1 MSTYGK
7 LTVPTADIFKSQN
20 QIASLDENGKLKDS
34 EIPMEAIKTSLSNSD
49 LSVKSITV
57 KSDDGS
63 YSGKIFQNYAATEIA
78 SSEAGTGLNLYSYS
92 YNNQK
97 VAEIVLGATEG
108 TIDGNIVLKSYGATN
123 YNAGEINILSSD
135 GNSIKLGDGQFKLS
149 SINTETNAG
158 SEINLT
164 KDNIEIVGANTTTIA
179 NNVNGEQITIGSDG
193 ITLDSK
199 NTSSISL
206 KNATA
211 ISLSTQNAGSISMSN
226 NTMNLTS
233 DQITLRS
240 IGSSGIVLN
249 GYGDSRVSLTSDD
262 VSFTHGNNGASLILS
277 DKSTNST
284 PVRLTSAAPY
294 GGPWLIF
301 SSDRSI
307 YLDSEEGV
315 GGIHIKSTSLTTFQN
330 NEFKFEPCTGV
341 TDPVYIKVPVVNSST
356 NKLDG
361 TYAKLYVSKNSSGT
375 LELKVEAAS

>member
-20 QIASLDENGKLKDS
+20 NIASLENGKVPVS
-34 EIPMEAIKTSLSNSD
+34 QIPMEAIKTSLSNSD
-49 LSVKSITV
+49 LSVKSLTV
-57 KSDDGS
+57 KSDDGL
-63 YSGKIFQNYAATEIA
+63 YSGKIFQNSLTTDIA
-78 SSEAGTGLNLYSYS
+78 SQDGDSGIQLYSS
-92 YNNQK
+92 ANNK
-97 VAEIVLGATEG
+97 RVSELILGSTEG
-108 TIDGNIVLKSYGATN
+108 SSNGNIVLKSYKTTM
-123 YNAGEINILSSD
+123 YDIGEINILSSD
-135 GNSIKLGDGQFKLS
+135 GNSIKLGDGKFKLS
-149 SINTETNAG
+149 SINTESSIG
-158 SEINLT
+158 SEINLS
-164 KDNIEIVGANTTTIA
+164 KDNIKIVGANTTTIA

-206 KNATA
+206 KNATD
-211 ISLSTQNAGSISMSN
+211 ISLSAQYNESISMSN
-226 NTMNLTS
+226 GAIGMTS

-249 GYGDSRVSLTSDD
+249 GYGDSRVSLTSNEI
-262 VSFTHGNNGASLILS
+262 SFTHGNGGAG
-277 DKSTNST
+277 
-284 PVRLTSAAPY
+284 LTFSESFPMKLY
-294 GGPWLIF
+294 GGAGKAWLHF
-301 SSDRSI
+301 TSDGSI

-315 GGIHIKSTSLTTFQN
+315 GGIHIQRTSLTTFQN
-330 NEFKFEPCTGV
+330 NEFKFEPCLGV